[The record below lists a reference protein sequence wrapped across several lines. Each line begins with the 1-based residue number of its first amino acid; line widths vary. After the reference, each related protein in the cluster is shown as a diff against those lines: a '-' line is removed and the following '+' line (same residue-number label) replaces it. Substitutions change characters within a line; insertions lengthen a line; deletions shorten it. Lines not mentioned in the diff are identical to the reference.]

1 MASEEELRRE
11 RELNDLFSRRAGI
24 NRDIVDDLQDQTN
37 VLNDQIRLLKF
48 EKSERSQ
55 IRSLTREVNKIA
67 SDNYN
72 ITVGELGVQKN
83 LSKIR
88 KDQLQLSKDLNSF
101 TRLRNKLV
109 NDGAKLNS
117 DIVISLD
124 DQIKFTKSL
133 QVELQTVAEL
143 SNSIAN
149 NETVQRFS
157 KIASFLKLLGP
168 LKGFAVP
175 FEKASEA
182 ARASIVA
189 NTEILKTGKGLTA
202 EKAKELG
209 IADKLNGIYGKV
221 GLNSAKLKKDEKQ
234 QAIQVSARKA
244 SQKEILKTSIDQV
257 AIGAKILQSAF
268 AVNKAQTQFIQLTG
282 QSIPIQDTYNNGLL
296 TTVDYLNQ
304 AVSATEQFG
313 LNAAAIFSPDT
324 LRAAAEFN
332 SLMGFSAEES
342 NSLALASSAF
352 GGNLLDARKE
362 AVEQVKAINKSNKSV
377 VSTKVALKDAAS
389 ASKGLTVALGGSVSE
404 LTAAAAQAR
413 ALGLSL
419 SQMEKIADGLLDI
432 ETSIKNEFIAE
443 TILGKELNLERAR
456 FYAQT
461 DDLAKLGEEI
471 VKNEALME
479 GFIRGGRIERDAAA
493 AALNITTDELG
504 QAILLQR
511 SQTDLSDAQLA
522 KMLNITEE
530 QLLQQDLLTSIDKSF
545 SSITQTVA
553 GVFGPAMATLAEN
566 AGLLKFAIG
575 AIATI
580 SLARTIGSLIL
591 MATSLGTSAAFSS
604 ATAAALTLGLSSL
617 AIVGAIAAIGY
628 AASNAAAKNKA
639 QVGDGFADSSRGPF
653 TVTDS
658 FGAHSNNNPR

>member
-168 LKGFAVP
+168 LKGFAAP

-189 NTEILKTGKGLTA
+189 NTEILKTGKGLTK

-221 GLNSAKLKKDEKQ
+221 GLNAAKLTKTQKQ
-234 QAIQVSARKA
+234 QAIQ
-244 SQKEILKTSIDQV
+244 
-257 AIGAKILQSAF
+257 
-268 AVNKAQTQFIQLTG
+268 
-282 QSIPIQDTYNNGLL
+282 
-296 TTVDYLNQ
+296 
-304 AVSATEQFG
+304 
-313 LNAAAIFSPDT
+313 
-324 LRAAAEFN
+324 
-332 SLMGFSAEES
+332 
-342 NSLALASSAF
+342 ASSS
-352 GGNLLDARKE
+352 
-362 AVEQVKAINKSNKSV
+362 KSSFK
-377 VSTKVALKDAAS
+377 
-389 ASKGLTVALGGSVSE
+389 
-404 LTAAAAQAR
+404 R
-413 ALGLSL
+413 SL
-419 SQMEKIADGLLDI
+419 
-432 ETSIKNEFIAE
+432 
-443 TILGKELNLERAR
+443 
-456 FYAQT
+456 
-461 DDLAKLGEEI
+461 
-471 VKNEALME
+471 
-479 GFIRGGRIERDAAA
+479 
-493 AALNITTDELG
+493 
-504 QAILLQR
+504 
-511 SQTDLSDAQLA
+511 
-522 KMLNITEE
+522 
-530 QLLQQDLLTSIDKSF
+530 
-545 SSITQTVA
+545 
-553 GVFGPAMATLAEN
+553 
-566 AGLLKFAIG
+566 
-575 AIATI
+575 
-580 SLARTIGSLIL
+580 
-591 MATSLGTSAAFSS
+591 
-604 ATAAALTLGLSSL
+604 
-617 AIVGAIAAIGY
+617 
-628 AASNAAAKNKA
+628 
-639 QVGDGFADSSRGPF
+639 
-653 TVTDS
+653 
-658 FGAHSNNNPR
+658 